1 MAREEGGSLLQP
13 FLELQLSYH
22 TGSPY
27 CNLETAKMAEAQAA
41 AAADTSVKRFLYLLR
56 RASNTRIFK
65 GESPTGRLEAAGQP
79 AEDRTSQGVT

>member
-1 MAREEGGSLLQP
+1 
-13 FLELQLSYH
+13 
-22 TGSPY
+22 
-27 CNLETAKMAEAQAA
+27 MAEAQAA